1 LARYYRGAELT
12 EPKSDQAQRHEDTQ
26 SAVDFRAIE
35 NDNKSTMKALIL
47 FIGWCILFVLC
58 WPLALLA
65 LILFPL
71 VWLISL
77 PLRLIGITL
86 EAVFALLRA
95 VLFLPARL
103 LGSRKSKGRAA

>member
-1 LARYYRGAELT
+1 MNSLLT
-12 EPKSDQAQRHEDTQ
+12 L
-26 SAVDFRAIE
+26 
-35 NDNKSTMKALIL
+35 LIWL
-47 FIGWCILFVLC
+47 VLFVLC

-65 LILFPL
+65 LVLWPL

-86 EAVFALLRA
+86 DAVFALLKA

-103 LGSRKSKGRAA
+103 LGWRPAVPG